1 MFEFIKQSARQSQVL
16 RQLGRQSAEPHPHP
30 QHRACSQGWETPA
43 MPLTL
48 PSHARLSQLSLISKS
63 LGFLFG
69 GHPSSHL
76 T

>member
-16 RQLGRQSAEPHPHP
+16 RQLGRQSAEPHP